1 MTVALVT
8 GGSRGIGRAIVEELS
23 SAGLSVGFTYAQNR
37 DAADALASQL
47 NDGNG
52 ESKARAYHADVR
64 NFARAQEVVREVSE
78 SLGAVDVLVNNAGIR
93 RDGALH
99 NMDPAAWDD
108 VIDTNLGGV
117 FNYCRA
123 VVSQMI
129 RRGGVIIN
137 VSSVSGLTGLAG
149 QVNYSASKAG
159 VVGLTKALAKEVGR
173 FGIRVNAIAP
183 GLVET
188 DMVEGMS
195 DAAKKQL
202 LSRIP
207 SGRMGTAGEVAKVV
221 RYLASDDASYITGQ
235 VFTIDGGLS

>member
-23 SAGLSVGFTYAQNR
+23 SAGFSVGFTYARNH
-37 DAADALASQL
+37 DAADALATQL
-47 NDGNG
+47 NANG
-52 ESKARAYHADVR
+52 QNKTTAYEADVR
-64 NFARAQEVVREVSE
+64 DFARAQDVVREVSDA
-78 SLGAVDVLVNNAGIR
+78 LGAVDVLVNNAGIR
-93 RDGALH
+93 RDAALH
-99 NMDPAAWDD
+99 NMDVADWAD

-159 VVGLTKALAKEVGR
+159 VVGLTKALAREVGR

-202 LSRIP
+202 LARIP
-207 SGRMGTAGEVAKVV
+207 SGRMGTTSEVAKAV